1 MNLLKLSVVSVLT
14 SIPVSTLRRLSAE
27 GKFPA
32 FKVGK
37 SYRVKE
43 VDLEKWLEDL
53 KEKGA
58 LTPSSDD
65 LDTLENL
72 ASVSEVD

>member
-14 SIPVSTLRRLSAE
+14 SIPVSTLRRWSAE

-43 VDLEKWLEDL
+43 VDLEK
-53 KEKGA
+53 
-58 LTPSSDD
+58 
-65 LDTLENL
+65 
-72 ASVSEVD
+72 